1 MVYKPEI
8 RDKMQKRRSQLDKV
22 SVVQASQAV
31 AAVVV
36 VLKEFLEAQHIGA
49 YIPIQ
54 NELETYPILQAA
66 ESLHKKLFLPAFRQG
81 KPESEPT
88 NILTFFPYALG
99 DALQNGKGFPQPAH
113 SVIREA
119 KDLDLILLPLVAFD
133 AYCNRVGRGAGH
145 YDRALAF
152 LNPRHSAKKPFLL
165 GLGYEFQKI
174 PPVKLEKWDVP
185 MDMVVTEKNTYTR

>member
-8 RDKMQKRRSQLDKV
+8 RDKMQKRRNQLDKV
-22 SVVQASQAV
+22 SIIQAAQAV

-36 VLKEFLEAQHIGA
+36 MLKEFLEAQHIGV

-66 ESLHKKLFLPAFRQG
+66 EGLHKKLYLPGFQG
-81 KPESEPT
+81 QSESESAK
-88 NILTFFPYALG
+88 LMTFHPYKLG
-99 DALQNGKGFPQPAH
+99 DSLQNDQGFPQPAL
-113 SVIREA
+113 SAAREA
-119 KDLDLILLPLVAFD
+119 KDLDLVLLPLVAFD
-133 AYCNRVGRGAGH
+133 AYCNRLGRGAGY
-145 YDRALAF
+145 YDRTFAF

-185 MDMVVTEKNTYTR
+185 LDMVITEKNTYTR